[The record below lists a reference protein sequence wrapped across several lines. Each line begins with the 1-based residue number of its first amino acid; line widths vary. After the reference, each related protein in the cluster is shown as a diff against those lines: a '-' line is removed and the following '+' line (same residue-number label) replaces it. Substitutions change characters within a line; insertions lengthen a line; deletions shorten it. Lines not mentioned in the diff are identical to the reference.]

1 MGSLMNKL
9 YCQILGIFFIL
20 IFTKAFANEQNI
32 SLDEAVRMGLA
43 NNKKF
48 LLEQKAKKSS
58 AQNSYLNIKREY
70 SHPSIDSSLSL
81 SEEIKADVDAEQKF
95 LIQKTGGV
103 VSLKNSYNLI
113 NDGKTSSGEM
123 NYSLNLSQPL
133 SGKEILANRKIL
145 RDAEDNYSLSL
156 MSLKS
161 AKEGFIM
168 QIING
173 YVALIKQEK
182 SIERIQKKIAEQDR
196 LLLIAELRYK
206 NGEISKID
214 ILDLELQNK
223 LDRFNTLTEKENLR
237 KAKEEFLKLL
247 GAEED
252 MEFTIISEIKPP
264 FERLPSVNESIAK
277 AKGYQLIEAKL
288 SLKRKESV
296 LKEARLSKNLSFFL
310 EASHFSQIPLFSSE
324 KKDDGDK
331 IGIKAEY
338 KLYDRGVYKRNLKT
352 QQEELEAERDNL
364 KELQKKTEK
373 EIREIYKEADVIKV
387 KKELLSGM
395 EKIST
400 SLLEAGKLK
409 FKMGVISQ
417 SELNN
422 IVERYNKVS
431 EEMVDIEIE
440 SLLVR
445 MRLLFLQGELTSFYE
460 VCQE

>member
-20 IFTKAFANEQNI
+20 ILPKAFANEQNI

-103 VSLKNSYNLI
+103 ISLKNSYNLI

-182 SIERIQKKIAEQDR
+182 SIERIQKK
-196 LLLIAELRYK
+196 LL
-206 NGEISKID
+206 SKID
-214 ILDLELQNK
+214 YCSLQ
-223 LDRFNTLTEKENLR
+223 
-237 KAKEEFLKLL
+237 
-247 GAEED
+247 
-252 MEFTIISEIKPP
+252 S
-264 FERLPSVNESIAK
+264 
-277 AKGYQLIEAKL
+277 
-288 SLKRKESV
+288 
-296 LKEARLSKNLSFFL
+296 
-310 EASHFSQIPLFSSE
+310 
-324 KKDDGDK
+324 
-331 IGIKAEY
+331 
-338 KLYDRGVYKRNLKT
+338 
-352 QQEELEAERDNL
+352 
-364 KELQKKTEK
+364 
-373 EIREIYKEADVIKV
+373 
-387 KKELLSGM
+387 
-395 EKIST
+395 
-400 SLLEAGKLK
+400 
-409 FKMGVISQ
+409 
-417 SELNN
+417 
-422 IVERYNKVS
+422 
-431 EEMVDIEIE
+431 
-440 SLLVR
+440 
-445 MRLLFLQGELTSFYE
+445 
-460 VCQE
+460 